1 MKKLKIHFLNTIWSD
16 AILLESDN
24 HFAMVDTGSNF
35 YYPMIKEYL
44 DNLHI
49 KKLDFI
55 ILTHFHSDHYGNLEK
70 IISEYQVDSLY
81 LKHYY
86 GIEGSTGSGTK
97 SDEEYVEGEILKYQA
112 ILFACKNTKINYLDE
127 LDSNETIIYLN
138 NIPLEL
144 YDIKNR
150 LFELYT
156 NPDSEFYG
164 QRRFSENFNSI
175 GIFININNN
184 YIFLGGDVTC
194 SKTDILALKGLSLE
208 MINQIYQ
215 KHQIDHIDIYKTCH
229 HGGGGTNTPELCQL
243 IKAKYAIITNTNR
256 WLDNYDTFDNLKNAK
271 SDVEILQTDYYQYI
285 FEIDTTINYQKIYKE
300 SLFITLKKD

>member
-1 MKKLKIHFLNTIWSD
+1 MQKLKIHFLNTIWSD

-24 HFAMVDTGSNF
+24 HFAMVDTGSSF

-97 SDEEYVEGEILKYQA
+97 SDEEYIEGEILKYQA
-112 ILFACKNTKINYLDE
+112 ILLACQKTEINYLDE
-127 LDSNETIIYLN
+127 LNSNETIIYLN

-256 WLDNYDTFDNLKNAK
+256 WLDNYDTFDNLKKAK

>member
-1 MKKLKIHFLNTIWSD
+1 MQKLKIHFLNTIWSD

-24 HFAMVDTGSNF
+24 HFAMVDTGSSF

-97 SDEEYVEGEILKYQA
+97 SDEEYVEGEILKYQS
-112 ILFACKNTKINYLDE
+112 ILLACQKTEINYLDE
-127 LDSNETIIYLN
+127 LNSNETIIYLN

-256 WLDNYDTFDNLKNAK
+256 WLDNYDTFDNLKKAK

-285 FEIDTTINYQKIYKE
+285 FEIDTTINYQKIRYDYNTERIKR
-300 SLFITLKKD
+300 

>member
-1 MKKLKIHFLNTIWSD
+1 MQKLKIHFLNTIWSD

-24 HFAMVDTGSNF
+24 HFAMVDTGSSF

-97 SDEEYVEGEILKYQA
+97 SDEEYVEGEILKYQS
-112 ILFACKNTKINYLDE
+112 ILLACQKTEINYLDE
-127 LDSNETIIYLN
+127 LNSNETIIYLN

-175 GIFININNN
+175 GIFIKINNN

-256 WLDNYDTFDNLKNAK
+256 WLDNYDTFDNLKKAK

>member
-1 MKKLKIHFLNTIWSD
+1 MQKLKIHFLNTIWSD

-24 HFAMVDTGSNF
+24 HFAMVDTGSSF

-112 ILFACKNTKINYLDE
+112 ILLACQKTEINYLDE
-127 LDSNETIIYLN
+127 LNSNETIIYLN

-144 YDIKNR
+144 YDIKNK

-208 MINQIYQ
+208 MINQIYH

-256 WLDNYDTFDNLKNAK
+256 WLDNYDTFDNLKKAK

>member
-1 MKKLKIHFLNTIWSD
+1 MQKLKIHFLNTIWSD

-24 HFAMVDTGSNF
+24 HFAMVDTGSSF

-112 ILFACKNTKINYLDE
+112 ILLACQKTEINYLDE
-127 LDSNETIIYLN
+127 LNSNETIIYLN

-256 WLDNYDTFDNLKNAK
+256 WLDNYDTFDNLKKAK

>member
-55 ILTHFHSDHYGNLEK
+55 ILTHFNSDHYGNLEK

-86 GIEGSTGSGTK
+86 GIEGSTGSGSK

-112 ILFACKNTKINYLDE
+112 ILLACQKTEINYLDE
-127 LDSNETIIYLN
+127 LNSNETIIYLN

-194 SKTDILALKGLSLE
+194 SKTDILALKDLSLE

>member
-1 MKKLKIHFLNTIWSD
+1 MLKLKIHFLNTIWSD

-24 HFAMVDTGSNF
+24 HFAMVDTGSSF

-112 ILFACKNTKINYLDE
+112 ILLACQKTEINYLDE
-127 LDSNETIIYLN
+127 LNSNETIIYLN
-138 NIPLEL
+138 NIPL
-144 YDIKNR
+144 
-150 LFELYT
+150 ELYT

-256 WLDNYDTFDNLKNAK
+256 WLDNYDTFDNLKKAK

>member
-1 MKKLKIHFLNTIWSD
+1 MQKLKIHFLNTIWSD

-112 ILFACKNTKINYLDE
+112 ILLACQKTEINYLDE
-127 LDSNETIIYLN
+127 LNSNETIIYLN

-156 NPDSEFYG
+156 NPNSEFYG

-256 WLDNYDTFDNLKNAK
+256 WLDNYDTFDNLKKAK

>member
-1 MKKLKIHFLNTIWSD
+1 MQKLKIHFLNTIWSD

-112 ILFACKNTKINYLDE
+112 ILLACQKTEINYLDE
-127 LDSNETIIYLN
+127 LNSNETIIYLN

-144 YDIKNR
+144 YDIKNK

-194 SKTDILALKGLSLE
+194 SKTDIPALKGLSLE

-256 WLDNYDTFDNLKNAK
+256 WLDNYDTFDNLKKAK

>member
-112 ILFACKNTKINYLDE
+112 ILLACQNTKINYLDE

-215 KHQIDHIDIYKTCH
+215 KNQIDHIDIYKTCH

>member
-1 MKKLKIHFLNTIWSD
+1 MQKLKIHFLNTIWSD

-97 SDEEYVEGEILKYQA
+97 SDEEYIEGEILKYQA
-112 ILFACKNTKINYLDE
+112 ILLACQKTEINYLDE
-127 LDSNETIIYLN
+127 LNSNETIIYLN

-256 WLDNYDTFDNLKNAK
+256 WLDNYDTFDNLKKAK

-285 FEIDTTINYQKIYKE
+285 FENDTTINYQKIYKNQ
-300 SLFITLKKD
+300 I

>member
-112 ILFACKNTKINYLDE
+112 ILLACQNTKINYLDE

>member
-1 MKKLKIHFLNTIWSD
+1 MQKLKIHFLNTIWSD

-24 HFAMVDTGSNF
+24 HFAMVDTGSSF

-97 SDEEYVEGEILKYQA
+97 SDEEYVEGEILKYQS
-112 ILFACKNTKINYLDE
+112 ILLACQKTEINYLDE
-127 LDSNETIIYLN
+127 LNSNETIIYLN

-256 WLDNYDTFDNLKNAK
+256 WLDNYDTFDNLKKAK

>member
-1 MKKLKIHFLNTIWSD
+1 MQKLKIHFLNTIWSD

-112 ILFACKNTKINYLDE
+112 ILLACQKTEINYLDE
-127 LDSNETIIYLN
+127 LNSNETIIYLN

-256 WLDNYDTFDNLKNAK
+256 WLDNYDTFDNLKKAK